1 MTMHFA
7 HPHFLWL
14 LLLLIPLTAWYIL
27 KQRNAHATMSLST
40 TAAFNAMPRS
50 WKQYLRYALFA
61 LRLAAIACVIVVLA
75 RPQVRDSWRTTS
87 TEGTDIVL
95 AMDVSSS
102 MLARD
107 FDPRPLRGRPS
118 PWPRSSCR
126 RPNDNIGIVV
136 FAGESLTGLPMTM
149 DRSMLLSYLSNL
161 QMGILE
167 DGTAIGDGIAT
178 SLNRLRDGQAASKSI
193 ILLTDG
199 SNNTGVIAPVTA
211 SEVAKEMGVKIY
223 TIGVGRNGTAPYP
236 VRTLS
241 GRIEYQ
247 PQPVVIDEATLRTIA
262 ESTGGRYF
270 RATDNRVLADVFEQ
284 IDALE
289 KTQMDVRHFSHT
301 EDNYMLWACLALA
314 FFAIEMLLRY
324 TVLRS
329 IP

>member
-1 MTMHFA
+1 MHFA

-95 AMDVSSS
+95 ALDVSSS

-107 FDPRPLRGRPS
+107 FEPDRFGAAKEVAARFISGREA
-118 PWPRSSCR
+118 
-126 RPNDNIGIVV
+126 DNIGIVI
-136 FAGESLTGLPMTM
+136 FAGESLTGVPMTV
-149 DRSMLLSYLSNL
+149 DRAQLLQYLGNL
-161 QMGILE
+161 GMNVLE

-178 SLNRLRDGQAASKSI
+178 SLNRLKEGKAKSKSI

-211 SEVAKEMGVKIY
+211 SEVAKELGVKIY
-223 TIGVGRNGTAPYP
+223 TIGIGTNGNAPYP
-236 VRTLS
+236 VRTLT
-241 GRIEYQ
+241 GRIEFQ
-247 PQPVVIDEATLRTIA
+247 PQPVVIDEATLKTVA
-262 ESTGGRYF
+262 ESTGGKYF
-270 RATDNRVLADVFEQ
+270 RATGNRVLEEIFSE

-301 EDNYMLWACLALA
+301 EDNYMLWAWLAFAFLAL
-314 FFAIEMLLRY
+314 ELLLRY

>member
-1 MTMHFA
+1 MHFA

-14 LLLLIPLTAWYIL
+14 LLLLIPLAAWYVV
-27 KQRNAHATMSLST
+27 KQRNTHATMSLST
-40 TAAFNAMPRS
+40 TEAFASLPRS
-50 WKQYLRYALFA
+50 WKQYLRYFLFA
-61 LRLAAIACVIVVLA
+61 LRLAAVACLIVVLA

-95 AMDVSSS
+95 ALDVSSS

-107 FDPRPLRGRPS
+107 FSPDRFGAAKDVASSFIAGRDA
-118 PWPRSSCR
+118 
-126 RPNDNIGIVV
+126 DNIGIVV
-136 FAGESLTGLPMTM
+136 FAGESLTGVPMTM
-149 DRSMLLSYLSNL
+149 DRSVLQSYLNNL
-161 QMGILE
+161 EMGILE

-178 SLNRLRDGQAASKSI
+178 SLNRLREGRAKSKSI

-223 TIGVGRNGTAPYP
+223 TIGVGKNGTAPYP
-236 VRTLS
+236 TRTLS
-241 GRIEYQ
+241 GRIEFQ

-270 RATDNRVLADVFEQ
+270 RATDNRVLSQVFQE

-289 KTQMDVRHFSHT
+289 KTQMDVRNFSHT
-301 EDNYMLWACLALA
+301 EDNYMIWAWLALL
-314 FFAIEMLLRY
+314 FFGIEVVLRY